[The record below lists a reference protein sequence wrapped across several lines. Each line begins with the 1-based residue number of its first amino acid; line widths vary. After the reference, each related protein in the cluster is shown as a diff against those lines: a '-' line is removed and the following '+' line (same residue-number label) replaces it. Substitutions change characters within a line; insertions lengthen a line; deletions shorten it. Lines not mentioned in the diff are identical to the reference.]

1 MEARRRDL
9 PGDRQVRPLR
19 ATPRGGAMAR
29 GHLQDMRAGTEGFQ
43 KEARDSEAEEGLGLR
58 RVF

>member
-1 MEARRRDL
+1 
-9 PGDRQVRPLR
+9 
-19 ATPRGGAMAR
+19 MAR